1 MWRRGAVIYVI
12 EGDPNILTGLSE
24 FLSHQKFEFHLFDSP
39 NGFLKDF
46 DPMQPGAVIAD
57 IHMHGMSLSELS
69 AAILECGAA
78 LPLMPMVSMKDLSK
92 AVEVFKAGIFEF
104 VEKPIRADELI
115 TCLRLAFDASRKSQP
130 ASQLLAR
137 LTQREKQ
144 VFGCLIMGYTNK
156 VIAQHLNVIDKTVEA
171 HRSAI
176 MRKLEVGS
184 LAALI
189 EISNKVR
196 PQ

>member
-1 MWRRGAVIYVI
+1 MWRQGAVIYVI

-24 FLSHQKFEFHLFDSP
+24 FLSRQEFDFHLFDSP
-39 NGFLKDF
+39 NGFLKGF

-57 IHMHGMSLSELS
+57 IHMHGMTLPELS
-69 AAILECGAA
+69 TAILECGAA
-78 LPLMPMVSMKDLSK
+78 LPLMPMASMKDLSK

-104 VEKPIRADELI
+104 VEKPINTTELMQ
-115 TCLRLAFDASRKSQP
+115 CLYLAFEASRKSQP
-130 ASQLLAR
+130 TLQLLAR
-137 LTQREKQ
+137 LTQRERQ
-144 VFGCLIMGYTNK
+144 VFSYLVMGYTNK
-156 VIAQHLNVIDKTVEA
+156 VIAQHLNVINKTVEA

-189 EISNKVR
+189 EISNKVK